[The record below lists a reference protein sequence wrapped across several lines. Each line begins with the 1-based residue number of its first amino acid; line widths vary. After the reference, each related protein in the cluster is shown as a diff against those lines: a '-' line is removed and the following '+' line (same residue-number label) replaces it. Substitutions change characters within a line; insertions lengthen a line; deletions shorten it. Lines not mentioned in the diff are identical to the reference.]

1 MTTSLVLMSAIL
13 GASIDLFEGDIL
25 GFDLYQKNAVLYQS
39 ERVWPDGI
47 IPYVVSQQFSKRQ
60 RKMINKAMKQYRSRT
75 CIKFIPRA
83 SDHSNYINITMTGS
97 GCFSYVG
104 RNGGGQLV
112 SLDDYC
118 FRRIGTIVHELMHVA
133 GFYHEQSRTDR
144 DDYVTIIWDNIQP
157 DFTTNFLKFVDV
169 QNLGPYD
176 YGSVM
181 HYPSN
186 AFSRNR
192 ALATIIPILE
202 DVKIGQRQGFSEID
216 VLKLNELYGCH
227 QADPDISRRNP

>member
-157 DFTTNFLKFVDV
+157 GIGHWRRLYRYWKTWKSARGKASARSTCLSSMSCTAVTRRIQIFLEEIPKKAQKSSNKLWKSLTN
-169 QNLGPYD
+169 P
-176 YGSVM
+176 
-181 HYPSN
+181 
-186 AFSRNR
+186 
-192 ALATIIPILE
+192 
-202 DVKIGQRQGFSEID
+202 EIS
-216 VLKLNELYGCH
+216 KK
-227 QADPDISRRNP
+227 